1 MTQLLQIS
9 LLPVL
14 ITLLAFRAGQWIQ
27 SKLKSPLFNPILV
40 AVILVLLFLSA
51 TGMELASYQAG
62 ISYLSWLMTPATICL
77 AVSMYEQYQILK
89 KNTPMILAGVA
100 AGAIACLITVLGL
113 CLLFGFDREL
123 TVSLLPKSVTT
134 AIGVPLSQMSGGL
147 PSITTAAII
156 LTGITA
162 NVLGPALCR
171 LFRLTDKIAQGAAF
185 GTAGHVIGTAKATEL
200 DPLTGAVSSLSLVV
214 AGLLT
219 AIVLPLLANF
229 I

>member
-77 AVSMYEQYQILK
+77 AVSMYEQYQVLK
-89 KNTPMILAGVA
+89 KNTPMILVGVA
-100 AGAIACLITVLGL
+100 AGAVKG
-113 CLLFGFDREL
+113 
-123 TVSLLPKSVTT
+123 
-134 AIGVPLSQMSGGL
+134 
-147 PSITTAAII
+147 
-156 LTGITA
+156 
-162 NVLGPALCR
+162 
-171 LFRLTDKIAQGAAF
+171 
-185 GTAGHVIGTAKATEL
+185 
-200 DPLTGAVSSLSLVV
+200 
-214 AGLLT
+214 
-219 AIVLPLLANF
+219 
-229 I
+229 